1 VNRLIDRVRQR
12 PDLAV
17 LIGVTVLGLL
27 VRLVVL
33 AVAVHHW
40 RLSVD
45 GTDYLRLGRSVSAGH
60 GWGPSHTVR
69 VGPEGLR
76 APGYPLFLAAVVHV
90 TGRGVTTIRVVQAVL
105 TSTVPLLVATI
116 SLRLG
121 LGRRVAAVAGAI
133 AAVLPSLVIAAL
145 AVMSESL
152 FVPLSLGVIAAGLSY
167 RARPR
172 AWMLAAGGACL
183 GLATLVRPV
192 GVVLVVPFLV
202 LAVTAPG
209 GRRLGTAALAVV
221 IAAAPCAAWE
231 VRQVHAFHTLVPVNT
246 EGGYLVA
253 GTYDATSAH
262 LAGQPGT
269 WLPPNLDPTMD
280 AVIEAHPN
288 GNEAQVGSALQH
300 AAAHYLRQHPAY
312 LFTVLGHNTLRMF
325 DLTSPS
331 FEHTVTD
338 SAYGVGPFGGAA
350 EQIGA
355 WILLALAAVG
365 LVRGVVRR
373 ANWAVWAAPLL
384 LAVVTIPVQSFT
396 RFRAPVDP
404 YLTIAA
410 ASCVVGV
417 VRAAAQRRTQSSSS
431 SRAA

>member
-1 VNRLIDRVRQR
+1 VAADRLIKRIRQR
-12 PDLAV
+12 PDAAV
-17 LIGVTVLGLL
+17 LIGVTALGLA

-33 AVAVHHW
+33 AVTVHHW

-45 GTDYLRLGRSVSAGH
+45 GTDYLRLGESVSAGH

-105 TSTVPLLVATI
+105 TSSVPLLVASI
-116 SLRLG
+116 SLRLT
-121 LGRRVAAVAGAI
+121 LGRRVAALAGAI
-133 AAVLPSLVIAAL
+133 AALLPSLVIAAL
-145 AVMSESL
+145 SVMSESL
-152 FVPLSLGVIAAGLSY
+152 FVPLSLGVIAAAVSY

-172 AWMLAAGGACL
+172 AWMLAVGGVCL
-183 GLATLVRPV
+183 GLAILVRPV
-192 GVVLVVPFLV
+192 GVVLVIPFLV
-202 LAVTAPG
+202 LALTAPG

-221 IAAAPCAAWE
+221 VAVVPCAAWE
-231 VRQVHAFHTLVPVNT
+231 VRQVHAFHQLVPVNT

-253 GTYDATSAH
+253 GTYNTTSAH
-262 LAGQPGT
+262 LAKQPAT

-280 AVIEAHPN
+280 AVINAHPD

-300 AAAHYLRQHPAY
+300 AAAKYLREHPTY

-331 FEHTVTD
+331 FERSVTD
-338 SAYGVGPFGGAA
+338 ASYGVGSAGGVA

-365 LVRGVVRR
+365 IGCGAVRR
-373 ANWAVWAAPLL
+373 RDWAVWTAPLL

-410 ASCVVGV
+410 ASCLVWLLRTAARRR
-417 VRAAAQRRTQSSSS
+417 VRA
-431 SRAA
+431 